1 MTSNLKPRIFRC
13 VLIGLILGMA
23 GGSAL
28 AILGQSPS
36 LPAAP
41 SSIAGLSSMPSTGA
55 RIQGSTPA
63 TATEL
68 YTVREDQ
75 LENGTL
81 VREYVSQN
89 GVVFALT
96 WTGPVLP
103 DLKLM
108 LGTYFNVFEA
118 GAAQARKE
126 GRRGMPA
133 LINQA
138 RLVLSSQGRM
148 RDFYGYAY
156 APELVPSNV
165 NIRDAL
171 Q

>member
-1 MTSNLKPRIFRC
+1 MRR
-13 VLIGLILGMA
+13 
-23 GGSAL
+23 
-28 AILGQSPS
+28 Q
-36 LPAAP
+36 
-41 SSIAGLSSMPSTGA
+41 
-55 RIQGSTPA
+55 
-63 TATEL
+63 
-68 YTVREDQ
+68 D
-75 LENGTL
+75 
-81 VREYVSQN
+81 

-108 LGTYFNVFEA
+108 LGTYFNLFEA
-118 GAAQARKE
+118 GAAEARKE

-133 LINQA
+133 VINQA

-156 APELVPSNV
+156 VPELVPSNF